1 MKTLNAF
8 IVSAIIAGAV
18 MAQAQS
24 VEAQTN
30 QYGQYGQYGQPT
42 IPGQTIIIDK
52 LIAEPGT
59 ATHKGGVT
67 AGIFRDNLP
76 ANGERFM
83 PGEEIVFKL
92 VVKNITN
99 TTLQNISVVDRVP
112 EFVEPL
118 VGPGTYNSANRTI
131 TYVIKELKP
140 GVEDV
145 AYIRMKV
152 YAQNKLP
159 ANQIL
164 FAQVNNAEATANG
177 QKDQDSAQY
186 FVEKQQ
192 IAVNQVPKTGPAMGL
207 ALLALQGLG
216 LAIGL
221 KLRTHSSK

>member
-8 IVSAIIAGAV
+8 IVSTFIAGAV

-24 VEAQTN
+24 VGAQTN

-59 ATHKGGVT
+59 ATNKGGVN
-67 AGIFRDNLP
+67 AGIYRDNLP

-83 PGEEIVFKL
+83 PGEEVVFKL
-92 VVKNITN
+92 LVKNITN

-118 VGPGTYNSANRTI
+118 VGPGTYNSVNRTI

-140 GVEDV
+140 DVEDV

-152 YAQNKLP
+152 FAQNKLP

-164 FAQVNNAEATANG
+164 FAQINNAEATANG

-186 FVEKQQ
+186 FVEKQP
-192 IAVNQVPKTGPAMGL
+192 IVVNQVPKTGPALGL
-207 ALLALQGLG
+207 AFLALQGLG

-221 KLRTHSSK
+221 KLRTHKSR